1 MRAIKTAICAILLLG
16 IWLAQASAAS
26 LLENQ
31 PLSFGTMGLVPPS
44 ASGQVVVDMA
54 GTTIASGAAIS
65 TAPGQAGNYT
75 ANGFGQQSLV
85 TIIVSQVSAL
95 STAGGPP
102 GTTLSLSNFDFP
114 DPAIT
119 NNQSKL
125 IFDLGATLTTDG
137 TIQDYVAGAYTGTI
151 LITVVL
157 P

>member
-1 MRAIKTAICAILLLG
+1 MRIFKATFFALLLSG

-31 PLSFGTMGLVPPS
+31 PLTFCTMGLIPIA

-65 TAPGQAGNYT
+65 TSPGQAGNYT
-75 ANGFGQQSLV
+75 ALGFGRQTLV
-85 TIIVSQVSAL
+85 TILVSQVSAL
-95 STAGGPP
+95 SSAGSPP
-102 GTTLSLSNFDFP
+102 GTTLSLSNFVFP

-137 TIQDYVAGAYTGTI
+137 TIQDYVAGAYSGTI
-151 LITVVL
+151 MITVVV